1 MEFES
6 IQVCGGKI
14 VSKYQIYQECKQ
26 NKTKQNSKMDLSQ
39 RNDHK
44 LLHTRINDKI
54 DHVTIKL
61 SRIIMNDDGR
71 IHRLFWE
78 NLSFDLYIFFKQKK
92 IHLFFNQKK
101 KKNSVDYNLKI

>member
-1 MEFES
+1 
-6 IQVCGGKI
+6 
-14 VSKYQIYQECKQ
+14 
-26 NKTKQNSKMDLSQ
+26 MDLSQ

-78 NLSFDLYIFFKQKK
+78 NLYFDLYIFFKQKK
-92 IHLFFNQKK
+92 KFIYFVTK
-101 KKNSVDYNLKI
+101 KKNSVDYNVKI